1 LNSILQIVPRV
12 PGEIDGVG
20 DYALTIARK
29 LRDKFGFDSA
39 FAAPGVSAP
48 TTVCGFG
55 VLPWSQVIAA
65 GPKYGGVVLHY
76 VNYGFQKRGIP
87 FGLLT
92 VLRRMRPQIHGKFVT
107 IFHEFYASGP
117 PWRSEFWLRP
127 FQIHLGK
134 AIAGLSDECIVSSP
148 IFVHELGRVA
158 PAARVHLHPVPSE
171 LGEPTLSN
179 GQIENRDPH
188 QWVIVG
194 SAIPA
199 QRSLRSFR
207 ENLRRI
213 PSSVSPKKLIVIGG
227 HESAVTRALLADLGI
242 ESEYRPQIA
251 AAEASAIL
259 SSCSFAW
266 FNYFTRPDVETSVL
280 LKSSAFAAA
289 CAHGTIPVLAHHGPP
304 ISIDG
309 DPLPG
314 PFFVE
319 SNCSDV
325 PTPED
330 RSKVAANI
338 YNWYQ
343 RHASSDCLVGEIA
356 RLIECGSGIGR
367 SAVRSELAT

>member
-12 PGEIDGVG
+12 PGGIDGVG

-29 LRDKFGFDSA
+29 LRDEFGFDSA
-39 FAAPGVSAP
+39 FAAPDVSAS
-48 TTVCGFG
+48 TTVCGFD
-55 VLPWSQVIAA
+55 VLPWSQVIASVS
-65 GPKYGGVVLHY
+65 KYGGVVLHY

-92 VLRRMRPQIHGKFVT
+92 VLRQARHQIRGKFVI

-127 FQIHLGK
+127 LQIYLGK
-134 AIAGLSDECIVSSP
+134 AIAGLADECIVSSP
-148 IFVHELGRVA
+148 NFLHELGRFA

-171 LGEPTLSN
+171 LGEPTLTN

-227 HESAVTRALLADLGI
+227 HESAVTRGLLADLGI
-242 ESEYRPQIA
+242 ESEYHPQIA

-259 SSCSFAW
+259 CSCSFAW

-289 CAHGTIPVLAHHGPP
+289 CAHGVIPVLAHRGPP
-304 ISIDG
+304 VTIEQDKM
-309 DPLPG
+309 PG
-314 PFFVE
+314 PFFIE
-319 SNCSDV
+319 PNGSALPS
-325 PTPED
+325 PQD
-330 RSKVAANI
+330 RPKIAGAI
-338 YNWYQ
+338 YDWYR
-343 RHASSDCLVGEIA
+343 RHASSEKLVHGVSQA
-356 RLIECGSGIGR
+356 LGFFCQ
-367 SAVRSELAT
+367 